1 LVSLIPIGSP
11 AESPGKSKRPLS
23 DVLHWEKY

>member
-1 LVSLIPIGSP
+1 LIPIGYP
-11 AESPGKSKRPLS
+11 AENPEPTKRPLS